1 MFQKGI
7 RPITKYDY
15 TQKLTCFYSLWTLK
29 ESFVKLVGTGLY
41 YPINLVE
48 FNLSDI
54 LKDIRYSSWKMGILI
69 LS

>member
-1 MFQKGI
+1 M
-7 RPITKYDY
+7 
-15 TQKLTCFYSLWTLK
+15 LK

-54 LKDIRYSSWKMGILI
+54 SKYIRYSSWKMEILI